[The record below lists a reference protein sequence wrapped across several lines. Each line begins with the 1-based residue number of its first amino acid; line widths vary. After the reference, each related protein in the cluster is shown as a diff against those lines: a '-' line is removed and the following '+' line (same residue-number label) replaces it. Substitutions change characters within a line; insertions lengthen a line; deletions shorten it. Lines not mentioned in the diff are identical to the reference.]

1 MIMKYCGRCDKNLPG
16 EKAWFKHRTYSRR
29 HHICYKCGETDFES
43 RVDYNN
49 HRYVDNRHKYCDQ
62 CDLEFDVASD
72 LQTHCAQGHTYCDV
86 CGDHF
91 RDAKDLKKH
100 FVKSGEHAYCGQCQF
115 HFHAETNLREHRNG
129 ATHRPK
135 TYGCKGCGGAFVSSA
150 AVVLHWETGRCP
162 SSVNI
167 DTVNLNIHEFDWY
180 EWIITRS
187 YDDLFYCP
195 GRECNAEFLKF
206 SALVQHARSRRCGFH
221 QLDEYKKLWE
231 YVGRM
236 NRSLG

>member
-115 HFHAETNLREHRNG
+115 HFHAETNLREVSIVIAHLPHIFSELFNELTVLGSSIETEQLIGPRPTG
-129 ATHRPK
+129 AK
-135 TYGCKGCGGAFVSSA
+135 DV
-150 AVVLHWETGRCP
+150 VVL
-162 SSVNI
+162 SSRVRRLSCI
-167 DTVNLNIHEFDWY
+167 GKQGDAPLVSTS
-180 EWIITRS
+180 TR
-187 YDDLFYCP
+187 
-195 GRECNAEFLKF
+195 
-206 SALVQHARSRRCGFH
+206 
-221 QLDEYKKLWE
+221 
-231 YVGRM
+231 
-236 NRSLG
+236 